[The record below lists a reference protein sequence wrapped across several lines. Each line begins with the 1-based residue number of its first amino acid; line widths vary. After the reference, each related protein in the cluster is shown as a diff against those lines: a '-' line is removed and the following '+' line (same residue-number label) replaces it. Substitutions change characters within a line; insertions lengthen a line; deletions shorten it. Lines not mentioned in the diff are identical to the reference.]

1 VENSLGNPASKER
14 YNDQIPMRYL
24 HGNAQHIGSRNY
36 QQDFFGFSD
45 PEGEAFQAHGGF
57 LAVVC
62 DGMGGME
69 HGDIASQ
76 TAVRTVIEAYGRK
89 TPEESIPQALERSVY
104 RANERVL
111 AAAQSL
117 GVAEGAGTTLVAAVL
132 HGTSLYYISVGDSA
146 LFHLSKGRLR
156 MVNRPHVY
164 ANLLEQAVA
173 SGDLS
178 REAAASHPE
187 REALTSY
194 IGVQALK
201 EVDRNTAPRPVRDGE
216 TILLATDGMFK
227 TLDPVEMRSCLAGH
241 PQSWP
246 AALVKCTLDK
256 REEMQ
261 DNVTVVSVTLQ
272 SAPGTIFDSASDP
285 AKTLMSRATR
295 SSAGFWR
302 RWWL

>member
-1 VENSLGNPASKER
+1 VENRLGNPTSKER
-14 YNDQIPMRYL
+14 YNSEIPIRYL
-24 HGNAQHIGSRNY
+24 HGDAQHIGSRRH
-36 QQDFFGFSD
+36 QQDSFGFSD
-45 PEGEAFQAHGGF
+45 PEDEAFQAHGGF
-57 LAVVC
+57 VAVVC

-76 TAVRTVIEAYGRK
+76 TAMRTVLEAYGRK
-89 TPEESIPQALERSVY
+89 TPEESIPRALERSVHQ
-104 RANERVL
+104 ANERVFAT
-111 AAAQSL
+111 AASL

-146 LFHLSKGRLR
+146 LFHLSKGCLR

-187 REALTSY
+187 REALTSF
-194 IGVQALK
+194 IGVQTLR
-201 EVDRNTAPRPVRDGE
+201 EVDRNIEPRPVRDGE

-227 TLDPVEMRSCLAGH
+227 TLDPVEMQSCLAGH

-246 AALVKCTLDK
+246 AALVKRTLDK
-256 REEMQ
+256 RVESQ

-272 SAPGTIFDSASDP
+272 SGPGTIFDSAAEP
-285 AKTLMSRATR
+285 ARALRSR
-295 SSAGFWR
+295 AGFWR
-302 RWWL
+302 RWRL

>member
-1 VENSLGNPASKER
+1 
-14 YNDQIPMRYL
+14 MRYL
-24 HGNAQHIGSRNY
+24 HGDAQHIGSRRH
-36 QQDFFGFSD
+36 QQDSFGFSD
-45 PEGEAFQAHGGF
+45 PLGEAFQAHGGL

-76 TAVRTVIEAYGRK
+76 TAMRTVLEAYGRK

-104 RANERVL
+104 QANEQVY
-111 AAAQSL
+111 AIAQSL
-117 GVAEGAGTTLVAAVL
+117 GVAGSAGTTLVAAVL

-164 ANLLEQAVA
+164 ANLLAQAVA
-173 SGDLS
+173 DGTLS
-178 REAAASHPE
+178 REAAANHPD
-187 REALTSY
+187 REALTSF

-201 EVDRNTAPRPVRDGE
+201 EVDRNTEACLVRDGE

-227 TLDPVEMRSCLAGH
+227 TLDLAEMLACLAGD
-241 PQSWP
+241 PRSWP
-246 AALVKCTLDK
+246 NALVKSTLDK
-256 REEMQ
+256 HAEMQ

-272 SAPGTIFDSASDP
+272 STPATIFDSAFERHQ
-285 AKTLMSRATR
+285 TIGSRR
-295 SSAGFWR
+295 GFWR
-302 RWWL
+302 RWRT